1 MVPALL
7 PYSFAGESGGIISP
21 GLNMASSRI
30 RWWILG
36 SGLVVLAHAVVS
48 FTVPESTAL
57 KAFGNLLQSA
67 FLLAATLAM
76 WENARVSRTNVRA
89 FWWMMTAACG
99 LWFFAQLLWTYRDMF
114 LEQELLDPYLG
125 DVWFFLHVVPM
136 IAALGLQ
143 PHLQQRHR
151 PVRLG
156 YLEFLLLMLW
166 WVYLYLFFVIPWQYV
181 SYSSELYGY
190 SYNILDIAEKLVFVI
205 GVGILWLRT
214 RGAWKRVYAH
224 LFGAFFLYL
233 LSSQLI
239 NWELDLGHYYTGSL
253 FDVPLVASMAWFLV
267 LALWAKE
274 APQSGEAPAEGA
286 DRHEIWPARLAMVA
300 ILSIPGLALWAM
312 YGSAAPHAVRDY
324 RVLVSLGAMFVLG
337 TIVFLKQYLLDR
349 ELLTLLR
356 TSEESVENLKSLQKQ
371 LVHSEKMAAMGQL
384 VAGAAHEINNPL
396 TAILGYSEML
406 TTQGG
411 SPAEAR
417 GLAEKIHSQGRRIK
431 TLVSDL
437 LSFSKQSPAEKVQL
451 DVNSIVTKAVQLREL
466 NLGSGNI
473 RIDMRIDPGLPIIRG
488 DANQL
493 LQVCFHIVG
502 NALDA
507 LQEAGGGAL
516 VVRTRC
522 EGPNIVL
529 EFADTGP
536 GLAEPNRIF
545 DPFYSTKPLG
555 KGTGLGLS
563 ACYGIV
569 QEHGGQIS
577 AWNRPEGGATFRIE
591 LPVAQNAP
599 ATVAAR

>member
-7 PYSFAGESGGIISP
+7 PYSFAGEPGGIISP

-36 SGLVVLAHAVVS
+36 SGLMVLAHAGIS

-57 KAFGNLLQSA
+57 KVFGNLLQSA
-67 FLLAATLAM
+67 LLLAATLAM
-76 WENARVSRTNVRA
+76 WDNARVSRTNVRA

-99 LWFFAQLLWTYRDMF
+99 LWFAAQLLWTYRDMF
-114 LEQELLDPYLG
+114 LEQALLDPYLG

-156 YLEFLLLMLW
+156 YLEFLLLTLW

-190 SYNILDIAEKLVFVI
+190 SYNILDIAEKLVFVT

-239 NWELDLGHYYTGSL
+239 NWELDLGHYYTGST
-253 FDVPLVASMAWFLV
+253 FDVPLVASMAWFLL

-312 YGSAAPHAVRDY
+312 YASAAPHAVRDY

-337 TIVFLKQYLLDR
+337 TVVFVKQYLLDR

-356 TSEESVENLKSLQKQ
+356 ASEESVENLKSLQKQ
-371 LVHSEKMAAMGQL
+371 LVHSEKMAALGQL

-396 TAILGYSEML
+396 TAILGYSDLL

-437 LSFSKQSPAEKVQL
+437 LSFAKQSPAEKVQL
-451 DVNSIVTKAVQLREL
+451 DINSIVTKAVQLREL

-473 RIDMRIDPGLPIIRG
+473 RIDMRIAPSLPGIRG

-516 VVRTRC
+516 VVRTRR

-599 ATVAAR
+599 AAVAAR

>member
-1 MVPALL
+1 
-7 PYSFAGESGGIISP
+7 
-21 GLNMASSRI
+21 MASSRI

-36 SGLVVLAHAVVS
+36 SGLMVLAHAGIS

-67 FLLAATLAM
+67 LLLAAMLAM
-76 WENARVSRTNVRA
+76 WDNARVSRTNVRA

-99 LWFFAQLLWTYRDMF
+99 LWFAAQLLWTYRDMF
-114 LEQELLDPYLG
+114 LEQALLDPYLG

-156 YLEFLLLMLW
+156 YLEFLLLTLW

-190 SYNILDIAEKLVFVI
+190 SYNILDIAEKLVFVT

-239 NWELDLGHYYTGSL
+239 NWELDLGHYYTGSM

-312 YGSAAPHAVRDY
+312 YASAAPHAVRDY

-356 TSEESVENLKSLQKQ
+356 ASEESVENLKSLQKQ
-371 LVHSEKMAAMGQL
+371 LVHSEKMAALGQL

-396 TAILGYSEML
+396 TAILGYSDLL

-437 LSFSKQSPAEKVQL
+437 LSFAKQSPAEKVQL
-451 DVNSIVTKAVQLREL
+451 DLNSIVTKAVQLREL

-473 RIDMRIDPGLPIIRG
+473 RIDMRIDPSLPAIRG

-507 LQEAGGGAL
+507 LQEAGGGGL
-516 VVRTRC
+516 VVRTRR

-599 ATVAAR
+599 AAVAAR